1 MEIKK
6 TLNVSMDEMDAFIQS
21 MVVQDIKNATGKDKN
36 AQNIGAGYS
45 YHKELTARS
54 GRKGRVVTH
63 IDELK
68 TGLYKASFDSSQGVN
83 TLCYAYNPKDENS
96 IELCYSEGYASSK
109 KSLDINYQIMNFL
122 YKHSNKKRIN
132 LMLKRIEEMIQ
143 ENREARS

>member
-1 MEIKK
+1 MEVKK
-6 TLNVSMDEMDAFIQS
+6 TLNVSIEEMDNFVRS

-36 AQNIGAGYS
+36 PSNIGKGYS

-68 TGLYKASFDSSQGVN
+68 SGEYKASFDSLQGIN
-83 TLCYAYNPKDENS
+83 TLSYVYTAKDANS
-96 IELCYSEGYASSK
+96 IELCYSEDYNSNT
-109 KSLDINYQIMNFL
+109 KSQAINFQIMNFL

-132 LMLKRIEEMIQ
+132 LMLDRIESMIQ
-143 ENREARS
+143 ENRKAS